1 SFVAEYDKAGTF
13 LFDTFVKN
21 EQLDYLMKQ
30 IEKLT
35 FKAQDEKS
43 GLSRGLIRRLL
54 ELSEM
59 LKKYEETDDAT
70 YLIAYARLNHTV
82 NRLLKNKD
90 KELIKFFEDILT
102 INKEGNEEAL
112 KLEKILHPLVCQVI
126 YNIRK

>member
-1 SFVAEYDKAGTF
+1 
-13 LFDTFVKN
+13 VKN

-82 NRLLKNKD
+82 NRLLKDKD

-102 INKEGNEEAL
+102 INKEGNKDAQN
-112 KLEKILHPLVCQVI
+112 LEKILHPLVCQVI
-126 YNIRK
+126 YNLRK